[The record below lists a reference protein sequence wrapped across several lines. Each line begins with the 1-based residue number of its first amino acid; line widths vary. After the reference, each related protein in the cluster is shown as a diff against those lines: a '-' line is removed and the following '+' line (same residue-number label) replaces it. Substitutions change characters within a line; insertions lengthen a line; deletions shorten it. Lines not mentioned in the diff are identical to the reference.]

1 MVFVFLVV
9 FLEAAVTADVFLN
22 RNWEEVSYLSRCTIF
37 FTLLE
42 LLHYKL
48 FFLIFKIG
56 LVLCLRIFQRTQLAD
71 LRSSRNL

>member
-9 FLEAAVTADVFLN
+9 LLEAAVTADVFLN
-22 RNWEEVSYLSRCTIF
+22 RNWEEVLYLSRGTIS

-48 FFLIFKIG
+48 FLFLF
-56 LVLCLRIFQRTQLAD
+56 LFYF
-71 LRSSRNL
+71 